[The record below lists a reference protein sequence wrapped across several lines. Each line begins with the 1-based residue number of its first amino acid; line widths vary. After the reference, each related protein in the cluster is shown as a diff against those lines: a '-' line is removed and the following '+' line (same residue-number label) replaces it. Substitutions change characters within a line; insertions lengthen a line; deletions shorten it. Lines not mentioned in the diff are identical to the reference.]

1 MEKGENKDVEKKD
14 IEKKDVEKKDVEK
27 KDVEKK
33 DVEKKDVEK
42 KDIEKKKVEKV
53 EKKNEKKEVG
63 QNIIDEVVE
72 KIENLSALELAELSK
87 KLEEKFGVQ
96 GMMAPVGAPAGIQQ
110 QVSEEKKDEKT
121 MFDIIMK
128 NFGSNKIQAI
138 KEVRAITTLG
148 LKEAKDL
155 VESLPKP
162 IKEKINKEE
171 AEEIKKKLEGIGAE
185 AEIK

>member
-1 MEKGENKDVEKKD
+1 MDKVEKKN
-14 IEKKDVEKKDVEK
+14 VEKKDVEK
-27 KDVEKK
+27 KDVEK
-33 DVEKKDVEK
+33 VEKKEVEEEEVEK
-42 KDIEKKKVEKV
+42 VEKKKVEK
-53 EKKNEKKEVG
+53 KEVG
-63 QNIIDEVVE
+63 NNIIDEVVE

-110 QVSEEKKDEKT
+110 QVSEEKKEEKT
-121 MFDIIMK
+121 TFDIIMK

-138 KEVRAITTLG
+138 KEVRAITNLG

-155 VESLPKP
+155 VEALPKP

-171 AEEIKKKLEGIGAE
+171 AEEIKKKLEAIGAE
-185 AEIK
+185 TEIK